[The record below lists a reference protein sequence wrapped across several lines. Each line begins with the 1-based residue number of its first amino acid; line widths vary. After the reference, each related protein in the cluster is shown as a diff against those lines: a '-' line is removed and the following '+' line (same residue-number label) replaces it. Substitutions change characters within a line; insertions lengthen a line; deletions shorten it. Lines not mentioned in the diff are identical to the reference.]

1 MPRAAGPH
9 GAPDHLASNVM
20 LLDCAKPPH
29 RRFEAQP
36 EDLSAGR
43 LDHVDWMRSVAT
55 PPFRPRERFPVAAA
69 SDRG

>member
-1 MPRAAGPH
+1 
-9 GAPDHLASNVM
+9 M